1 MSSGL
6 YVSVSKYKRLG
17 MLIVVKFVAGRGFE
31 PLIPNKTQ
39 HTNLHKVVVPRVL
52 AEVLFCRRSPVETF
66 SVSQLLEVVQPAS
79 NAFVAIRV
87 EDVEVNRRPAV
98 ASGVKVLF
106 FDDGVEVDV
115 HDARTVVRVG
125 IDEHVPSIL
134 RIVRSFGVPVTE
146 GVLPRRG
153 NLAAK
158 LGGKIPPNLAMPSLR
173 AVSMASL
180 TRARVAESVFGMRI
194 DTEYFARSEPSIA
207 RGSHTLA

>member
-17 MLIVVKFVAGRGFE
+17 MLTTVKFVAGRGFE
-31 PLIPNKTQ
+31 PLIPSKTQ
-39 HTNLHKVVVPRVL
+39 HTNLHKVVVVPRVL
-52 AEVLFCRRSPVETF
+52 AEVLFCRRSPGETF

-87 EDVEVNRRPAV
+87 EDVEVDRRPAV
-98 ASGVKVLF
+98 ASRVEILF

-134 RIVRSFGVPVTE
+134 RIVRSFGVPVAE
-146 GVLPRRG
+146 GFFHV
-153 NLAAK
+153 
-158 LGGKIPPNLAMPSLR
+158 GGILPPNLAMPSLR

-180 TRARVAESVFGMRI
+180 TRARVAESVFEMRM

>member
-17 MLIVVKFVAGRGFE
+17 MLTIVKFVAGRGFE
-31 PLIPNKTQ
+31 PLIPSKTQ

-52 AEVLFCRRSPVETF
+52 AEVLLCRRSPGETF

-79 NAFVAIRV
+79 NAFIAIRV
-87 EDVEVNRRPAV
+87 EDVEVDRRPAV
-98 ASGVKVLF
+98 ASRVEVLS

-125 IDEHVPSIL
+125 INEHVPSIL

-153 NLAAK
+153 IL
-158 LGGKIPPNLAMPSLR
+158 PPNLAMPSLR

-180 TRARVAESVFGMRI
+180 TRARVAESVFGMRM